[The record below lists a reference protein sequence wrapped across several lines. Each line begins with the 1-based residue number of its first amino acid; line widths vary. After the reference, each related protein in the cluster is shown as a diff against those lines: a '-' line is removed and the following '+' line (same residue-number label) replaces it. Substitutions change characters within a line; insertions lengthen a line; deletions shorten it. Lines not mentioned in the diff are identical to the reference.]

1 MLTPARLLE
10 IAMNLIASNGEANN
24 CGPDSGRDPNLS
36 GTWAFAMWQTIIQA
50 ELTDDVVTYN
60 TLLIQAFNLYGP

>member
-10 IAMNLIASNGEANN
+10 IAMNLISSNGEAD
-24 CGPDSGRDPNLS
+24 PRLDSWKDPQNS

-50 ELTDDVVTYN
+50 EQTDDVVTYN
-60 TLLIQAFNLYGP
+60 TLLTQAFNLYGP